1 MYMIQI
7 EETKMDK
14 LSEHIEQSLKHMGK
28 AMQCVEEWME
38 EGSMGQRGGYGNR
51 GGQGGYGGGSSYGSR
66 YGGGSMGQRYPM
78 YGGYGMGYKDEEEWE
93 EESMGERRGRR
104 RDSRGRYM

>member
-1 MYMIQI
+1 MMILQI
-7 EETKMDK
+7 EESKFNK
-14 LSEHIEQSLKHMGK
+14 LSDHIEQGLHHLGR
-28 AMQCVEEWME
+28 AMSCVEQMLGDEKMHE
-38 EGSMGQRGGYGNR
+38 RGGYMGYR
-51 GGQGGYGGGSSYGSR
+51 EQGGR

-93 EESMGERRGRR
+93 EEQMGERRGRR

>member
-7 EETKMDK
+7 EEGKMDK

-28 AMQCVEEWME
+28 AMQCVDEWMD
-38 EGSMGQRGGYGNR
+38 EGGMGHRE
-51 GGQGGYGGGSSYGSR
+51 GSSYSGGR
-66 YGGGSMGQRYPM
+66 YGGGNMGSRYPM
-78 YGGYGMGYKDEEEWE
+78 YGGYGMGYKDDEDWE
-93 EESMGERRGRR
+93 DDEMMGERRGRRR

>member
-1 MYMIQI
+1 MIEI
-7 EETKMDK
+7 TESKFDK
-14 LSEHIEQSLKHMGK
+14 ACEHVEQALKSMGK
-28 AMQCVEEWME
+28 VMQCFTEWEEE
-38 EGSMGQRGGYGNR
+38 SSMGQRGGYGNR

>member
-1 MYMIQI
+1 MTFIQI
-7 EETKMDK
+7 EEKKMDK
-14 LSEHIEQSLKHMGK
+14 LSDHIEQSLKHMGK
-28 AMQCVEEWME
+28 AMQCVEEWIDE
-38 EGSMGQRGGYGNR
+38 SGMGERGGYGNR

>member
-7 EETKMDK
+7 EEKKMDK

-38 EGSMGQRGGYGNR
+38 EGSMGQRGS
-51 GGQGGYGGGSSYGSR
+51 YGGGSSYGSR

>member
-7 EETKMDK
+7 EEKKMDK
-14 LSEHIEQSLKHMGK
+14 LSDHIEQSLKHMGK
-28 AMQCVEEWME
+28 AMQCVEEWMDE
-38 EGSMGQRGGYGNR
+38 SGMGERGGYGNR
-51 GGQGGYGGGSSYGSR
+51 EQGGR

>member
-7 EETKMDK
+7 EEKKMDK
-14 LSEHIEQSLKHMGK
+14 LSDHIEQSLKHMGK
-28 AMQCVEEWME
+28 AMQCVEEWIDE
-38 EGSMGQRGGYGNR
+38 SGMGERGGYGNR

>member
-7 EETKMDK
+7 EEKKMDK
-14 LSEHIEQSLKHMGK
+14 LSDHIEQSLKHMGK
-28 AMQCVEEWME
+28 AMQCVEEWIDE
-38 EGSMGQRGGYGNR
+38 SGMGERGGYGNR
-51 GGQGGYGGGSSYGSR
+51 GGQGGYGGGSSYGGR